1 MLAKG
6 MRHSNYVTEFGEHSN
21 KVHIGTLL
29 YEAGGVY
36 HGEILDMKKEG
47 QGNMVFADGSVED
60 GEWEADELVEN

>member
-47 QGNMVFADGSVED
+47 
-60 GEWEADELVEN
+60 